1 MAWTQRALCR
11 ARWTDKPAL
20 FRQGE
25 TPNTT
30 APTGKVIRLSI
41 LPDSA
46 AASAHTRRPRQAD
59 ASAAG
64 GLLWPWP
71 LPLEA
76 TIATIERRL
85 AGVTS

>member
-1 MAWTQRALCR
+1 MAWTQRAFQR
-11 ARWTDKPAL
+11 ARWTDKPAI

-25 TPNTT
+25 TSNTT
-30 APTGKVIRLSI
+30 APIGKVIPLST
-41 LPDSA
+41 LCNSA
-46 AASAHTRRPRQAD
+46 PAGAHPRRPRQAD

-85 AGVTS
+85 AGVLM